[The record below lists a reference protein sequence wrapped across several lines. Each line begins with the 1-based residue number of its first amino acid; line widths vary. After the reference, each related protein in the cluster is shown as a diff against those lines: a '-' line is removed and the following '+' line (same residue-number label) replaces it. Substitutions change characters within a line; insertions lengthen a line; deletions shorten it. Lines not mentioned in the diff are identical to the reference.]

1 MGPRALSVLAL
12 SGLLGAGSLALFLRP
27 TSAPAAT
34 RAALPAP
41 TARAVTVAVPPPMAT
56 PESRFNALP
65 ALSVENQTSRET
77 QQLKLYDVS
86 GRVDEAAATRLDALL
101 CDARDPKHH
110 QTGRIDRRTLQ
121 LIYKAAYHFGS
132 YEVEVVS
139 AYRKPGRHR
148 EGPHGTGAAVDFRLR
163 NVTAALL
170 ASFLRDQPR
179 TGVGVYTHPKTQYVH
194 LDVREHSFHWLD
206 ASPPRRRWREKSIGA
221 RDLVVRDGSFTPALD
236 LPEGLATTP

>member
-1 MGPRALSVLAL
+1 MGPRALPVLAL
-12 SGLLGAGSLALFLRP
+12 SGLLCAGGLALSLRP

-34 RAALPAP
+34 RAALPPPA
-41 TARAVTVAVPPPMAT
+41 ARAATIVLPASVATA
-56 PESRFNALP
+56 ESRFNALP
-65 ALSVENQTSRET
+65 ALSIENQTSRET
-77 QQLKLYDVS
+77 QQLKLYDAA
-86 GRVDEAAATRLDALL
+86 GRVDEAASARLDVLL

-132 YEVEVVS
+132 YGVEVVS
-139 AYRKPGRHR
+139 AYRKPGRR
-148 EGPHGTGAAVDFRLR
+148 SEGPHGTGAAVDFRLR
-163 NVTAALL
+163 NVSATLL
-170 ASFLRDQPR
+170 ASFLREQPR

-221 RDLVVRDGSFTPALD
+221 AGLELRDRQYLPALD
-236 LPEGLATTP
+236 WPEGLAGEL

>member
-1 MGPRALSVLAL
+1 MAL